1 MREKYEYY
9 VSHPA
14 ELEAILQAGA
24 AKARK
29 IASPFI
35 EELRHAV
42 GLRSFTLLRAEEPK
56 AEIKTSAKPLGVIK
70 QYREADG
77 LFYFKLTEGTETL
90 LTSVGFESG
99 RDAGMAVGKLKVQ
112 GLSDSAN
119 VVLSASVTIEQVNAV
134 LSAMRAADEEKKKAK
149 AAKK

>member
-42 GLRSFTLLRAEEPK
+42 GLR
-56 AEIKTSAKPLGVIK
+56 
-70 QYREADG
+70 
-77 LFYFKLTEGTETL
+77 
-90 LTSVGFESG
+90 
-99 RDAGMAVGKLKVQ
+99 
-112 GLSDSAN
+112 LS
-119 VVLSASVTIEQVNAV
+119 LIHI
-134 LSAMRAADEEKKKAK
+134 
-149 AAKK
+149 